1 MNSNYR
7 YICRGLYV
15 PNLSKLKHAIL
26 ALFLEKVGSYF
37 FQAILILCLRSMEPK
52 KVNGYHKCRHLRR
65 NLDSWDPRRVIQVL
79 ETAPCNRRSIL
90 RIGLAALGQRL
101 QYLGDENKLYI
112 WPPISTAGQFLV
124 QRCRRK
130 RIHSPPCMQDH
141 HMRSRLEI

>member
-15 PNLSKLKHAIL
+15 PNLSNLKHAIL

-101 QYLGDENKLYI
+101 QYLGDENKLY
-112 WPPISTAGQFLV
+112 GLQFQLLGNFWFNV
-124 QRCRRK
+124 VDVK
-130 RIHSPPCMQDH
+130 GSIHHPACKITICDPG
-141 HMRSRLEI
+141 